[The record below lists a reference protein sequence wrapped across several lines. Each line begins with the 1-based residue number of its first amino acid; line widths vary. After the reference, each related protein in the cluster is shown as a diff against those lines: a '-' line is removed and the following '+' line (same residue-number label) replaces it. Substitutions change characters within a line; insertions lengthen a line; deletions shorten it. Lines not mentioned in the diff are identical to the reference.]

1 MIHLEVRYV
10 SEYISDYGEVMVV
23 TEDKRPFKAS
33 KIQNSH
39 FNCVKLNLVMCGHLK
54 STLDSTQLL
63 MTL

>member
-1 MIHLEVRYV
+1 MIYLVVRYV

-23 TEDKRPFKAS
+23 TEDKRPFKTS

-39 FNCVKLNLVMCGHLK
+39 FNFVKLNLVMCGHLK
-54 STLDSTQLL
+54 YTLDRTQLL